1 LGDASAAELTWGSIA
16 PSKSPWGAWALKVK
30 EQLETAS
37 GGKLKINLL
46 LDAQAGDEQAMVG
59 QTARGRLDMTMV
71 SNTALSLLSQGGRP
85 HVSALPLGQR
95 RTGHLRKPEASHP
108 GSLAAAGRGG
118 RETACLAMEADASK
132 LAKLL
137 GAMDDFDPH
146 FAVVMR

>member
-1 LGDASAAELTWGSIA
+1 MGDASAAELTWGSIA

-71 SNTALSLLSQGGRP
+71 SNTALSLLSKEVGLTSAPFLWDSDAQGTCANQK
-85 HVSALPLGQR
+85 HLIQALSQ
-95 RTGHLRKPEASHP
+95 
-108 GSLAAAGRGG
+108 
-118 RETACLAMEADASK
+118 
-132 LAKLL
+132 LL
-137 GAMDDFDPH
+137 GEAGVKPPAWRWGPMHRSWPSCSE
-146 FAVVMR
+146 RWTTSTRILRL